1 MTTTDVVI
9 GGGLAAAGAAATLR
23 ESGTSTD
30 VVVIS
35 DEEVPPYERPELS
48 KGYLAG
54 STARERLDVRAE
66 AWYAEHEI
74 GLRLGRTAVRIDRQ
88 AHEVELDDGER
99 VGYTRLL
106 LATGSAPIVPPLP
119 GVDLAGVLRLRRVED
134 SDAVR
139 AAIAA
144 GGPLVIVGAGWIGLE
159 VAAVARTAGVEVT
172 LLERSPTPLHPV
184 VGEEVGATFTELHRA
199 HGVDVRTGVTVA
211 AIHGDGDGGRVR
223 CVELADGTEVPA
235 ATVLLAVGARPRTEL
250 AEAAG
255 LAVDDG
261 VLVDVHLRTS
271 DPAIW
276 AAGDIARAMNDW
288 AGARVRVEHFA
299 NAADQGP
306 FAARSMAGSA
316 QRWSAPP
323 FFWSDQYDVGLEYR
337 GLADPATDRLVL
349 RGTPAAAPWQAFWL
363 DADDRVTAAMHVN
376 AWDDAK
382 TLERFVTDRVA
393 VDAEALADP
402 RRPLSP

>member
-9 GGGLAAAGAAATLR
+9 GGGLAAARAAVTLR

-30 VVVIS
+30 VVLIG
-35 DEEVPPYERPELS
+35 EETVAPYERPELS

-54 STARERLDVRAE
+54 TTDRSRLDVRPAD
-66 AWYAEHEI
+66 WYAEHEVS
-74 GLRLGRTAVRIDRQ
+74 LLLGRTAVRIDRD
-88 AHEVELDDGER
+88 AHEVELDGGER

-106 LATGSAPIVPPLP
+106 LATGSAPVRPPLP
-119 GVDLAGVLRLRRVED
+119 GADLDGVLLLRRLED
-134 SDAVR
+134 SHALR

-144 GGPLVIVGAGWIGLE
+144 GGPLVVIGAGWIGLE
-159 VAAVARTAGVEVT
+159 VTAVARTAGVEVT
-172 LLERSPTPLHPV
+172 LLEQRPTPLHAV
-184 VGEEVGATFTELHRA
+184 VGEQVGAAFTELHRS

-211 AIHGDGDGGRVR
+211 AIRGDAGRVTG
-223 CVELADGTEVPA
+223 VELEGGEVLPA
-235 ATVLLAVGARPRTEL
+235 AAVVVGVGIRPRTEL
-250 AEAAG
+250 AEKAG
-255 LAVDDG
+255 LTVDDG
-261 VLVDVHLRTS
+261 ILVDARLRTE

-276 AAGDIARAMNDW
+276 AAGDVANALNGW
-288 AGARVRVEHFA
+288 AGRHVRVEHFS
-299 NAADQGP
+299 NAADQGA
-306 FAARSMAGSA
+306 FAARSMAGA
-316 QRWSAPP
+316 DTEWATPP